1 MDAPESSSFTDRSQ
15 VPIVEL
21 HGVVK
26 TFGRQQVLRGLDLK
40 VPRGKITFVI
50 GRSGEGKS
58 VTLKHIVGILLPD
71 QGDVVI
77 DGESMQGAPLMRWK
91 QVRRTIGILFQDG
104 ALFDG
109 LSVGENVAF
118 PLREFERLT
127 ARQLADRVNDLLTL
141 VGMPGTAQRM
151 PADLSIGEKKRVGLA
166 RALSL
171 NPKLVLY
178 DEPTTS
184 MDPLISELI
193 DDLIVSMQT
202 QISGLSSVVISHDM
216 QSILRVAQH
225 ICMIHEGRIYFEGTA
240 DELRQS
246 PDPLLRQFVT
256 GGLHGPLSK
265 PIA

>member
-1 MDAPESSSFTDRSQ
+1 MDRAEPSRPLETSLP
-15 VPIVEL
+15 PIVEL
-21 HGVVK
+21 RGIEK
-26 TFGRQQVLRGLDLK
+26 SFGRQQVLRGLDLK
-40 VPRGKITFVI
+40 VPREKITFII

-58 VTLKHIVGILLPD
+58 VTLKHIVGILMPD
-71 QGDVVI
+71 AGEVLI
-77 DGESMQGAPLMRWK
+77 DGQSMRGAHLLQWK
-91 QVRRTIGILFQDG
+91 QVRRSVGILFQDG

-127 ARQLADRVNDLLTL
+127 ARQLADRVDELLGL
-141 VGMPGTAQRM
+141 VGMPGTAARM

-171 NPKLVLY
+171 NPKLILY

-216 QSILRVAQH
+216 QSILRIAQH
-225 ICMIHEGRIYFEGTA
+225 ICMIHEGRIYFEGSA
-240 DELRQS
+240 DELRHS
-246 PDPLLRQFVT
+246 SDELLRQFVT
-256 GGLHGPLSK
+256 GGLKGPLSK
-265 PIA
+265 PIS

>member
-1 MDAPESSSFTDRSQ
+1 MNASESTSVKDQSSS
-15 VPIVEL
+15 PIVEL
-21 HGVVK
+21 QGVVK

-71 QGDVVI
+71 QGEVVI
-77 DGESMQGAPLMRWK
+77 DGESMDKATLMTWK
-91 QVRRTIGILFQDG
+91 RVRRSIGILFQDG

-109 LSVGENVAF
+109 FSVGENVAF

-127 ARQLADRVNDLLTL
+127 ARQLSDRVNELLTL
-141 VGMPGTAQRM
+141 VGMPGTAARM

-171 NPKLVLY
+171 NPKIILY

-216 QSILRVAQH
+216 RSILRVAQH
-225 ICMIHEGRIYFEGTA
+225 VSMIHEGRIYFDGSA
-240 DELRQS
+240 DQLRRS
-246 PDPLLRQFVT
+246 SDPLLQQFVT

-265 PIA
+265 PIS